1 MENRLSLPAYAGVI
15 LAVSLTLTPT
25 VGRADAG
32 NLDPAFGIGGKV
44 VTDFAAGI
52 DVANGVAVQADGR
65 IVVVG
70 RAVTS
75 LGSDAALA
83 RCNPDGSLDTSFGN
97 SGLVTT
103 HFPTSLSSF
112 GDAEWFDVGIDADGR
127 IVVAGLVL
135 TSSSVTLRDFAVAR
149 YDTNG
154 SLDTTFGGAGFVT
167 TPSPFNADGVGGLAL
182 QADGK
187 IVVAGLLF
195 VAATGG
201 RDFALMRY
209 STNGTLDTSFGTGGI
224 VTTSFPS
231 SSDDGAV
238 DLAIQTDGNI
248 VAVGN
253 AAFVST
259 LGDFAIVRYNPD
271 GSLDTTFGNDGR
283 VITDFGSSADF
294 ARSVVIQS
302 DGRILVAGQTYRS
315 GYAFALARY
324 ESDGSLDGSFST
336 NGRVITRFASGG
348 AMGYDV
354 ALQADGAI
362 VVAGRLNVGP
372 NVDDF
377 ALARYHPDG
386 RLDGGFGEGGLVTTD
401 FASRSDYAS
410 AVALQA
416 DGKIV
421 AAGISAL
428 GGRNPDFAV
437 ARYEGVST
445 PRDRIEDLIALVS
458 SFDLSNGIETS
469 LIVKLRDALVVL
481 DAGETATACE
491 DLGAFVNEVQ
501 AQAGRKLTTD
511 QADLLLAAADEVGEL
526 LGCP

>member
-1 MENRLSLPAYAGVI
+1 MENRLSLPAYAGVV

-271 GSLDTTFGNDGR
+271 GSPGPPHERGLNLRLGVLGRGAFRLRERVRRLGGSCGWGLLSTFSMALSPRPGLTAWAGLGPGR
-283 VITDFGSSADF
+283 PRGPSRAGPARAQLVSQARLCQQ
-294 ARSVVIQS
+294 ARSSSISSMRRLMVRVMSLPQS
-302 DGRILVAGQTYRS
+302 R
-315 GYAFALARY
+315 
-324 ESDGSLDGSFST
+324 
-336 NGRVITRFASGG
+336 
-348 AMGYDV
+348 
-354 ALQADGAI
+354 
-362 VVAGRLNVGP
+362 P
-372 NVDDF
+372 
-377 ALARYHPDG
+377 
-386 RLDGGFGEGGLVTTD
+386 
-401 FASRSDYAS
+401 
-410 AVALQA
+410 
-416 DGKIV
+416 
-421 AAGISAL
+421 
-428 GGRNPDFAV
+428 
-437 ARYEGVST
+437 
-445 PRDRIEDLIALVS
+445 
-458 SFDLSNGIETS
+458 
-469 LIVKLRDALVVL
+469 
-481 DAGETATACE
+481 
-491 DLGAFVNEVQ
+491 
-501 AQAGRKLTTD
+501 
-511 QADLLLAAADEVGEL
+511 
-526 LGCP
+526 